1 MENEKKMDYI
11 EVEYRKILAEKGDET
26 LNYAMATAWV
36 LGYFK
41 GINLKIIDM
50 RGRSTLVD
58 FFILASATNSTQ
70 ARAMAEKCA
79 ELFRHT
85 KQKVTSLE
93 GMMEADWILI
103 DSAGIMVHIFQEVS
117 RDIYDLDTLW
127 GTAPT
132 IDIPAE
138 YYFSGTEDVQ
148 KPINMRDYF

>member
-11 EVEYRKILAEKGDET
+11 EIEFRKILGEEREET
-26 LNYAMATAWV
+26 LNYALATTWV
-36 LGYFK
+36 LGHFK

-50 RGRSTLVD
+50 RGRSPLAD

-70 ARAMAEKCA
+70 ARSMAEKCA
-79 ELFRHT
+79 ELYRHT
-85 KQKVTSLE
+85 HQKVTSLE

-103 DSAGIMVHIFQEVS
+103 DCAGVMVHIFQEVS

-138 YYFSGTEDVQ
+138 YYFSGPEEVQ
-148 KPINMRDYF
+148 APINMRDYF